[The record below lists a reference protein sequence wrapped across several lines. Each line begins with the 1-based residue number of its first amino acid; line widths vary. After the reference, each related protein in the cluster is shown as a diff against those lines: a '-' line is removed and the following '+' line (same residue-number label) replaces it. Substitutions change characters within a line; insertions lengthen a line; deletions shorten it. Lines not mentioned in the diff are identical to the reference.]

1 MRSAERI
8 LLIEDD
14 RDIAGIVSSAL
25 SDEGYRVQHAV
36 DGRSGLDR
44 ALRDPPDLV
53 ILDLGLPL
61 LDGMDVCRRIR
72 QRDPATPIMMLTA
85 RAAEADRVRGL
96 ETGADEYVVKPFGVR
111 ELAARVRAL
120 LRRVRTDRE
129 NRPAAQTAPAR
140 IERGSLV
147 VDPGRRMASLDGR
160 AVVLTAKEFD
170 LLTLFAASPGRAW
183 TRAELLERLWPGEY
197 EGGGHTVNSH
207 INRLRAKIEADP
219 VHPRFIETVW
229 GVGYRFADRGGT
241 RT

>member
-1 MRSAERI
+1 MRPAERI

-14 RDIAGIVSSAL
+14 RDIAGIVASTL
-25 SDEGYRVQHAV
+25 SDAGYRVEHAA
-36 DGRSGLDR
+36 DGRAGLDR

-72 QRDPATPIMMLTA
+72 GRDPATPILMLTA
-85 RAAEADRVRGL
+85 RGAESDRVRGL

-111 ELAARVRAL
+111 ELAARVNAL

-129 NRPAAQTAPAR
+129 TLPAADPVPSR
-140 IERGSLV
+140 IERDGLV
-147 VDPGRRMASLDGR
+147 IDPGRRMASLRGR
-160 AVVLTAKEFD
+160 AVELTAKEFD
-170 LLTLFAASPGRAW
+170 LLALFAASPGRAW

-207 INRLRAKIEADP
+207 INRLRAKIETDSA
-219 VHPRFIETVW
+219 HPRFIETVW
-229 GVGYRFADRGGT
+229 GVGYRFADRRGA
-241 RT
+241 RP

>member
-1 MRSAERI
+1 MHPGERI

-14 RDIAGIVSSAL
+14 RDIAAVVSSNL
-25 SDEGYRVQHAV
+25 RDEGYRVEHAA

-72 QRDPATPIMMLTA
+72 QRDPATPLLMLTA
-85 RAAEADRVRGL
+85 RGAEADRVRGL
-96 ETGADEYVVKPFGVR
+96 ETGADEYVVKPFGMR
-111 ELAARVRAL
+111 ELVARVKAL

-129 NRPAAQTAPAR
+129 NRPAAEGVPTR
-140 IERGSLV
+140 IVRGSLV
-147 VDPGRRMASLDGR
+147 VDPARRMASLSGR
-160 AVVLTAKEFD
+160 TVDLTAKEFD
-170 LLTLFAASPGRAW
+170 LLALFAASPGRAW
-183 TRAELLERLWPGEY
+183 TRSELLERLWPGEY

-219 VHPRFIETVW
+219 ARPRFIETVW
-229 GVGYRFADRGGT
+229 GVGYRFSDPRGAGA
-241 RT
+241 

>member
-1 MRSAERI
+1 MHPGERI

-14 RDIAGIVSSAL
+14 RDIAGVVSSNL
-25 SDEGYRVQHAV
+25 RDEGYRVEHAA

-61 LDGMDVCRRIR
+61 LDGMDVCRRLR
-72 QRDPATPIMMLTA
+72 QRDPATPLLMLTA
-85 RAAEADRVRGL
+85 RGAEADRVRGL
-96 ETGADEYVVKPFGVR
+96 ETGADEYVVKPFGMR
-111 ELAARVRAL
+111 ELVARVKAL

-129 NRPAAQTAPAR
+129 NRPATEGGPVR
-140 IERGSLV
+140 IVRDGLV
-147 VDPGRRMASLDGR
+147 VDPGRHMASLSGR
-160 AVVLTAKEFD
+160 AVELTAKEFD
-170 LLTLFAASPGRAW
+170 LLALFAASPGRAW

-219 VHPRFIETVW
+219 ARPRFIETVW
-229 GVGYRFADRGGT
+229 GVGYRFSDPRGAGA
-241 RT
+241 